1 MIDDSTKLAKFQITY
16 IFLFTQEWLVL
27 TPRDKMPQPEK
38 EFFPRPPKREDGSY
52 IYDRV
57 PGYAGQTPTGPG
69 SGHHHHPQMLYKK
82 RAYEEAPQR

>member
-1 MIDDSTKLAKFQITY
+1 M
-16 IFLFTQEWLVL
+16 L

-52 IYDRV
+52 IYERV
-57 PGYAGQTPTGPG
+57 PGYAGQTPTVPA

-82 RAYEEAPQR
+82 RAYEEAPQRYIGVFWCPICILV